1 MWSQN
6 VSRSDAAA
14 VLGISD
20 IYLSTV
26 SNDKFTNSSGSSAIM
41 KISFLDV
48 CSIGN
53 ITSINRLVFD
63 SLIIL

>member
-1 MWSQN
+1 
-6 VSRSDAAA
+6 
-14 VLGISD
+14 
-20 IYLSTV
+20 
-26 SNDKFTNSSGSSAIM
+26 M